1 MSIKE
6 KLYKF
11 KLLEIKDF
19 FTNKGIQLQHSK
31 KQIRK
36 RNSYSFWKP
45 IVTEVSQHNYSTKD
59 RNNILQKMWN
69 QMDNRHCFH
78 TLTQSVYDLESL
90 ALCTE
95 DYDNGYWR
103 EE

>member
-36 RNSYSFWKP
+36 RNSYSFWKN
-45 IVTEVSQHNYSTKD
+45 IVDEISPSLRTFERNKVIQKIWQEMND
-59 RNNILQKMWN
+59 R
-69 QMDNRHCFH
+69 RCFSIM
-78 TLTQSVYDLESL
+78 TQSVYDLESL